1 MLQQAEEELGSGV
14 LPADGAE
21 ADEAGE
27 EGDDLVAGKTGE
39 TDYLVQRQTTLKF
52 QSRQAFGGFLKT
64 VGGLLKAVSYALH
77 DGEQV
82 ADVVVVGEHGALGL
96 LRFAP
101 EGKVDG
107 RGQDVLVV
115 DTDVGTWAA

>member
-1 MLQQAEEELGSGV
+1 MLQQAEEKLGSGV

-27 EGDDLVAGKTGE
+27 EGDDLVAGKAGE
-39 TDYLVQRQTTLKF
+39 ADYLVQRQT
-52 QSRQAFGGFLKT
+52 
-64 VGGLLKAVSYALH
+64 ALH
-77 DGEQV
+77 DGEQM
-82 ADVVVVGEHGALGL
+82 ADVVIVGEHGALGL
-96 LRFAP
+96 LRLAP

-115 DTDVGTWAA
+115 DTDVGTGATCLVEGTDGTLGGGWHGGYDDGS